1 MSRIGTMKNN
11 VFFRTL
17 AMAKPYRGRVALAL
31 LFALIFAASSGATLA
46 MLLPVFDDV
55 FGTKEENISALS
67 LEQAMS
73 QTVVPELNGFWASVL
88 HGDISS
94 ALESVKAVPGAFLDG
109 IHRSTPSQAL
119 LAVIVTIVSLILIK
133 NLAFFLQTFF
143 IASVEEGMLRDLRMK
158 VYSHLLRLD
167 LGFFARSRSGELTTR
182 ITADVVRIKRTV
194 TQSLITLVRQIFLL
208 AVYFLITLWVSW
220 KLTLVTIAVLPPSMA
235 LILLLGKSLRRKS
248 HRSQEKMAD
257 FASFLGET
265 ITGIRVVKAFAMENF
280 EEQRFLRSVNAHR
293 KYEISLRR
301 MKALSGP
308 LTEFLGAVAAGVIL
322 WYGGNAVID
331 GSGMSP
337 GKFMVFLAAALSMM
351 DPAKGISKTYAAIQ
365 AGLAAGERVFGIIDT
380 PPAIVEYRSAI
391 VPEKL
396 SRSIRFENV
405 SFGYDA
411 DKPVL
416 KNINME
422 IKAGEII
429 ALVGPSGG
437 GKSTLADM
445 IPRFYDPDRG
455 RILFDGIDL
464 RKLSVSALRSQLGV
478 VTQETVLFNDTVF
491 NNIAYGSAGISIDQV
506 RKAAKVA
513 NALEFIEALP
523 QEFET
528 VIGERGVT
536 LSGGQRQRLA
546 IARAVLKNPQ
556 ILVFD
561 EATSALDTRSEKLVQ
576 QAIDALVEGRTSLVI
591 AHRLSTIKKATR
603 VLYID
608 NGRIIEEGT
617 HETLLALGGKYYK
630 LWKMQF

>member
-1 MSRIGTMKNN
+1 MKNN
-11 VFFRTL
+11 IFLRTL
-17 AMAKPYRGRVALAL
+17 AMAGPYKGRVALAL

-55 FGTKEENISALS
+55 LGAGEDTESSLS

-73 QTVVPELNGFWASVL
+73 QTFIPRLEEFKSSFFS
-88 HGDISS
+88 GDSS
-94 ALESVKAVPGAFLDG
+94 SILENAKALPGAFLEG
-109 IHRSTPSQAL
+109 IHISSPSQAL
-119 LAVIVTIVSLILIK
+119 LAVIITIISLILIK
-133 NLAFFLQTFF
+133 NMAFFLQTFF
-143 IASVEEGMLRDLRMK
+143 IASVEEGMLRDLRVK
-158 VYSHLLRLD
+158 VYSHLLKLD
-167 LGFFARSRSGELTTR
+167 LGYFARSRSGELTTR

-194 TQSLITLVRQIFLL
+194 TQSLITLVRQFFLL
-208 AVYFLITLWVSW
+208 GVYFSITMWVSW

-257 FASFLGET
+257 FASFLTET
-265 ITGIRVVKAFAMENF
+265 ITGVRVVKAFAMEDF
-280 EEQRFLRSVNAHR
+280 EKKRFLKSVNAHR

-308 LTEFLGAVAAGVIL
+308 MTEFLGAVAAGVIL

-331 GSGMSP
+331 GTGMSP

-351 DPAKGISKTYAAIQ
+351 NPAKGISKTYASIQ

-380 PPAIVEYRSAI
+380 PPAIIEHRSAI

-396 SRSIRFENV
+396 TRSIRFENV
-405 SFGYDA
+405 SFGYDP
-411 DKPVL
+411 KNPVL
-416 KNINME
+416 KNINLE
-422 IKAGEII
+422 ISTGEIV

-445 IPRFYDPDRG
+445 IPRFYDPDHG
-455 RILFDGIDL
+455 RVLFDGTDV
-464 RKLSVSALRSQLGV
+464 RKLSIAGLRSQLGV

-491 NNIAYGSAGISIDQV
+491 NNIAYGATDISVDQV
-506 RKAAKVA
+506 KKAAEVA
-513 NALEFIEALP
+513 NALEFIEKMPLGFA
-523 QEFET
+523 T

-546 IARAVLKNPQ
+546 IARAVLKNPP
-556 ILVFD
+556 ILIFD
-561 EATSALDTRSEKLVQ
+561 EATSALDTKSEKLVQ
-576 QAIDALVEGRTSLVI
+576 QAIDKLVKGRTSLVI

-603 VLYID
+603 VLYMEDGKIL
-608 NGRIIEEGT
+608 EEGT
-617 HETLLALGGKYYK
+617 HETLLALEGKYHS

>member
-1 MSRIGTMKNN
+1 LSRIGTMKNN
-11 VFFRTL
+11 VFLRTL
-17 AMAKPYRGRVALAL
+17 ALAKPYRGRVALAL

-46 MLLPVFDDV
+46 MLLPIFDDV
-55 FGTKEENISALS
+55 FGAREDSVSTLS

-73 QTVVPELNGFWASVL
+73 QTVLPRLQEFWDSVK
-88 HGDISS
+88 GGSASS
-94 ALESVKAVPGAFLDG
+94 AVESIKTVPGAFLDG

-119 LAVIVTIVSLILIK
+119 LAVIVTIVSLILVK

-167 LGFFARSRSGELTTR
+167 LGFFSRSRSGELTTR

-208 AVYFLITLWVSW
+208 AVYFFITLWVSW
-220 KLTLVTIAVLPPSMA
+220 KLTLVTVAVLPPSMA

-265 ITGIRVVKAFAMENF
+265 ITGVRVVKAFAMENF
-280 EEQRFLRSVNAHR
+280 EEQRFLKSVNAHR
-293 KYEISLRR
+293 KYEVSLRR

-308 LTEFLGAVAAGVIL
+308 LTEFLGSVAAGVIL

-380 PPAIVEYRSAI
+380 MPAIVEYGSAI

-405 SFGYDA
+405 SFGYNPGN
-411 DKPVL
+411 PVL
-416 KNINME
+416 KNINLE
-422 IKAGEII
+422 IKAGDIV

-464 RKLSVSALRSQLGV
+464 RKLSISELRSQLGV

-491 NNIAYGSAGISIDQV
+491 NNIAYGSAGISMEQV
-506 RKAAKVA
+506 EKAAEVA
-513 NALEFIEALP
+513 NALEFIKALP
-523 QEFET
+523 LGFST

-546 IARAVLKNPQ
+546 IARAVLKNPP
-556 ILVFD
+556 ILIFD